1 MVPNGDLAHVLLF
14 GIFAAFAVLGMR
26 IVDRRK
32 RHEMGVARW
41 EMLRQAVKAAPFVPR
56 PTSFSQTALR
66 FGAAVI
72 LYVTLLVLHPTVIGI
87 SPMP

>member
-32 RHEMGVARW
+32 RCDMGVARW
-41 EMLRQAVKAAPFVPR
+41 ETLQQAVKSGPFVPR

-72 LYVTLLVLHPTVIGI
+72 LYVTLLVLHPMVIGV
-87 SPMP
+87 SPLP